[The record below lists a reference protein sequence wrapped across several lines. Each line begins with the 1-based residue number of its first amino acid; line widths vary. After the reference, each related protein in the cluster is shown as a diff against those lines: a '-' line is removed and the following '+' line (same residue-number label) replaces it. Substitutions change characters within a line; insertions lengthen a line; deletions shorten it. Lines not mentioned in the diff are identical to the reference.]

1 MDDIFKTNQSKQVN
15 DIFSGNRNISNT
27 WQLKTVASSSE
38 VYQLQLQASFLIRP
52 GQTYQQQEI
61 NTLFLNSENTV
72 SNITTLD
79 YDYNILYKESVGS
92 TSDISA
98 DTTTSISVFTISASN
113 SAPTET
119 FPSST
124 TLLLDNT
131 HLKNNYW
138 ALLALIL
145 VIGTAAGNILVCLAI
160 AWERRL
166 QNVTNYFLMSLAI
179 TDLMVAVLVMPL
191 GILTLV
197 KGYFP
202 LGSEHCLTWICL
214 DVLFCTASIMHLCTI
229 SVDRYLS
236 LRYPMRFGR
245 NKTRRRVTLKI
256 VFVWLL
262 SIAMSLPLSLMY
274 SKNHASVLVN
284 GTCQIPDP
292 VYKLVGSI
300 VCFYIPLG
308 VMLLTYCL
316 TVRLLAQ
323 QRQNLGG
330 TNQTATP
337 GWASGWL
344 GQTPALE
351 RRCTWRR
358 LLKTGHNASSAV
370 AHAHSANST
379 DTELS
384 TLDNHEL
391 WLPESSVPET
401 KHTTMTAL
409 QQFGAEMLKLSRGL
423 ESVASSSTTSPTKSE
438 LSTGYLLPFPHM
450 PLQKQNSLQQY
461 SSAHHQQLEPH
472 NQLHHH
478 QNVYNQLQLHTITN
492 QQQLFTGHRLS
503 NQEHQHDLN
512 LVDKPKFIKN
522 HEYRAITTSSS
533 NPTKP
538 FLTVLNFSQEF
549 RTRKRSLSPVSGS
562 CKYIFTKKRRAS
574 MAAHIPPPNT
584 PTTPMP
590 QRRNRFY
597 SLPKNTLL
605 ARQSTASLTK
615 NSSEEMLSTKT
626 TSSQNKTYHSDSE
639 VEGKDSGKNNKCS
652 TEYNDSEFLQLP
664 PICTCPYFGN
674 KPLQNCLKPAEVK
687 IIPTTFRMTTTSPS
701 DIVTTS
707 TGDESSLVLTNT
719 TTTSSLS
726 PHTVPIL
733 HNNHSASSLTVHS
746 TSDGCYLTAP
756 QTPKRKLSISKTA
769 SIVTWD
775 SGRHRRRG
783 SSFGG
788 AHTSLLLT
796 PTKTGSLTTST
807 STTPLRRSATLRSH
821 KNMNYSAADMTPSS
835 SLKTKSKS
843 PHSSPCLL
851 QRNQTVRSHHS
862 RNSSV
867 ISRNSS
873 RHGRIIRLEQKATKV
888 LGVVFFTFVILW
900 SPFFVLN
907 LLPTVCGDCEDNIDH
922 WVFDVVTW
930 LGYASSMVNPI
941 FYTIFN
947 KVFRQAFKKVVL
959 SPNKIPAAI
968 YLIQPPLMQIL

>member
-1 MDDIFKTNQSKQVN
+1 MADHFK
-15 DIFSGNRNISNT
+15 
-27 WQLKTVASSSE
+27 
-38 VYQLQLQASFLIRP
+38 YQASQEVFFIYNTTNNLWLP
-52 GQTYQQQEI
+52 STAVGSKEATPDDNLFSPNANNSTY
-61 NTLFLNSENTV
+61 FD
-72 SNITTLD
+72 LD
-79 YDYNILYKESVGS
+79 YDSYYKETDPIRAFLTSKPPTTDFGEGVETAS
-92 TSDISA
+92 PTSD
-98 DTTTSISVFTISASN
+98 VPVN
-113 SAPTET
+113 S
-119 FPSST
+119 
-124 TLLLDNT
+124 
-131 HLKNNYW
+131 HLNNYW

-330 TNQTATP
+330 HNQAPAP

-358 LLKTGHNASSAV
+358 LLKTGHNSNAASA
-370 AHAHSANST
+370 ALHAHSANST

-391 WLPESSVPET
+391 WLPESSVPEPT
-401 KHTTMTAL
+401 PTTMTAL
-409 QQFGAEMLKLSRGL
+409 HQFGAEMLKLSRGL
-423 ESVASSSTTSPTKSE
+423 ESVVSSSSTASPTKSE
-438 LSTGYLLPFPHM
+438 LSSGFLHS
-450 PLQKQNSLQQY
+450 PLQKQQSLQ
-461 SSAHHQQLEPH
+461 SSGSHHHHHHHQQ
-472 NQLHHH
+472 QLQNFHHH
-478 QNVYNQLQLHTITN
+478 HLLPMQATVNLQQPLGSYHLKSAIH
-492 QQQLFTGHRLS
+492 QQQAHSHALHPYHPQPL
-503 NQEHQHDLN
+503 DLHFYAKTYSPSLAN
-512 LVDKPKFIKN
+512 VQQ
-522 HEYRAITTSSS
+522 
-533 NPTKP
+533 
-538 FLTVLNFSQEF
+538 FLPIMSVTQDLRV
-549 RTRKRSLSPVSGS
+549 RKRSLSEVQGGRGLMCS
-562 CKYIFTKKRRAS
+562 YAKKRRAS
-574 MAAHIPPPNT
+574 MTACVQPPNT
-584 PTTPMP
+584 PTTPSEW
-590 QRRNRFY
+590 RRNRFY
-597 SLPKNTLL
+597 SLPQDTLFG
-605 ARQSTASLTK
+605 RQMSLMSLHH
-615 NSSEEMLSTKT
+615 NCSEEKLTAKANGSPTKQCHSDT
-626 TSSQNKTYHSDSE
+626 EMESREDHKICSANESDSE
-639 VEGKDSGKNNKCS
+639 
-652 TEYNDSEFLQLP
+652 YLQLP

-674 KPLQNCLKPAEVK
+674 RPLSNCIKPAEVK
-687 IIPTTFRMTTTSPS
+687 IIPTTFKL
-701 DIVTTS
+701 TTS
-707 TGDESSLVLTNT
+707 TPCDVIVSTFDESNLALATTN
-719 TTTSSLS
+719 TTSSLN
-726 PHTVPIL
+726 PHTVSIL
-733 HNNHSASSLTVHS
+733 NSNHSSSTLTVES
-746 TSDGCYLTAP
+746 SNDGCYLAAP
-756 QTPKRKLSISKTA
+756 HTPKRKLSISKTA

-788 AHTSLLLT
+788 ARTSLLLT
-796 PTKTGSLTTST
+796 PTKTGGLTTST
-807 STTPLRRSATLRSH
+807 SATPLRRSATLRSH
-821 KNMNYSAADMTPSS
+821 NNMNYTAVDMTTTSS
-835 SLKTKSKS
+835 GMKIKSKS

-907 LLPTVCGDCEDNIDH
+907 LLPTVCGDCEENIDH

-947 KVFRQAFKKVVL
+947 KVFRQAFKKVL
-959 SPNKIPAAI
+959 LCRYSNSSSSWRPHR
-968 YLIQPPLMQIL
+968 

>member
-1 MDDIFKTNQSKQVN
+1 M
-15 DIFSGNRNISNT
+15 
-27 WQLKTVASSSE
+27 
-38 VYQLQLQASFLIRP
+38 LID
-52 GQTYQQQEI
+52 GH
-61 NTLFLNSENTV
+61 F
-72 SNITTLD
+72 
-79 YDYNILYKESVGS
+79 
-92 TSDISA
+92 
-98 DTTTSISVFTISASN
+98 
-113 SAPTET
+113 
-119 FPSST
+119 
-124 TLLLDNT
+124 
-131 HLKNNYW
+131 NNYW

-330 TNQTATP
+330 HNQTAAP

-358 LLKTGHNASSAV
+358 LLKTGHNTNATTTSL
-370 AHAHSANST
+370 HGHSANST

-391 WLPESSVPET
+391 WLPESSIPEPT
-401 KHTTMTAL
+401 PTTMTAL
-409 QQFGAEMLKLSRGL
+409 HQFGAEMLKLSRGL
-423 ESVASSSTTSPTKSE
+423 ESVVSSSTGSPTKSE
-438 LSTGYLLPFPHM
+438 LSSANILPFMHS
-450 PLQKQNSLQQY
+450 PLQKQNSLQ
-461 SSAHHQQLEPH
+461 SATSQQNSLYPSHSQTQHQD
-472 NQLHHH
+472 
-478 QNVYNQLQLHTITN
+478 V
-492 QQQLFTGHRLS
+492 RL
-503 NQEHQHDLN
+503 
-512 LVDKPKFIKN
+512 PP
-522 HEYRAITTSSS
+522 TSSLQA
-533 NPTKP
+533 TKP
-538 FLTVLNFSQEF
+538 FYHPSHPYILQSHLPQSTDLSAYNKINTFSLLNTPAFDF
-549 RTRKRSLSPVSGS
+549 MKDTKARKRSPSDARERRSRLCV
-562 CKYIFTKKRRAS
+562 YAKKRRAS
-574 MAAHIPPPNT
+574 MAACMQPPNT
-584 PTTPMP
+584 PTTPSEW
-590 QRRNRFY
+590 QRNRFY
-597 SLPKNTLL
+597 SLPQNILFR
-605 ARQSTASLTK
+605 RQSTMSLCR
-615 NSSEEMLSTKT
+615 NSSEENIACKGSGN
-626 TSSQNKTYHSDSE
+626 SPNKACHSDTEMDDGDEHQNCSE
-639 VEGKDSGKNNKCS
+639 SG
-652 TEYNDSEFLQLP
+652 TDGEYLQFP

-674 KPLQNCLKPAEVK
+674 RPLPNCIKPADVK
-687 IIPTTFRMTTTSPS
+687 IISTTFKL
-701 DIVTTS
+701 TTS
-707 TGDESSLVLTNT
+707 TPCDVAPTIVGENKLNMIKAHTS
-719 TTTSSLS
+719 SSLS
-726 PHTVPIL
+726 PHTVSIL
-733 HNNHSASSLTVHS
+733 NSNHSSSTLTFES
-746 TSDGCYLTAP
+746 SSDGCYLAAP

-788 AHTSLLLT
+788 ARTSLLLT
-796 PTKTGSLTTST
+796 PTKTGGLTTST
-807 STTPLRRSATLRSH
+807 SATPLRRSATLRSH
-821 KNMNYSAADMTPSS
+821 NNMNYAGGDVTSATGM
-835 SLKTKSKS
+835 KIKSKS

-907 LLPTVCGDCEDNIDH
+907 LLPTVCGDCEERIDH

-947 KVFRQAFKKVVL
+947 KVFRQAFKKVL
-959 SPNKIPAAI
+959 LCRYSGTSSSWRPHR
-968 YLIQPPLMQIL
+968 